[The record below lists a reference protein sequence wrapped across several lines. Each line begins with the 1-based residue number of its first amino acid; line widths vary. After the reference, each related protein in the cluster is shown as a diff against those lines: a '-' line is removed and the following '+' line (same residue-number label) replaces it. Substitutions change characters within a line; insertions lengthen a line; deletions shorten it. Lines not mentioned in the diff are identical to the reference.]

1 MESFDEALDRRIWSL
16 ADTRLQW
23 QKRIAETRRKV
34 PMDIENTFTELFE
47 QQRAAD
53 AEMLARIIAES
64 MEEENADSS
73 GDGKFA
79 WYSSTTRVHVAF

>member
-53 AEMLARIIAES
+53 AETLARIIAES
-64 MEEENADSS
+64 MEEENADSF
-73 GDGKFA
+73 GDGKFL
-79 WYSSTTRVHVAF
+79 

>member
-1 MESFDEALDRRIWSL
+1 
-16 ADTRLQW
+16 
-23 QKRIAETRRKV
+23 
-34 PMDIENTFTELFE
+34 MDIENTFTELFE

-79 WYSSTTRVHVAF
+79 WYSSTARVHVTF